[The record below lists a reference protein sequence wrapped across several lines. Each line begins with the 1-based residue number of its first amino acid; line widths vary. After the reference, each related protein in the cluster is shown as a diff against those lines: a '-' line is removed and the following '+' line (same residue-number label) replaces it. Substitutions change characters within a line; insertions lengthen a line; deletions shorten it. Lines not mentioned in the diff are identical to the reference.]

1 MCIDRRL
8 LKKTTYTMTRLN
20 VKSLLEH
27 SIISSGKTPRVTSHM
42 ILEHEGEYLIVIPH
56 SWVSIRKLLLPLYNP
71 TFIII
76 IIFEILKPRWRDV
89 METIYSFQLVDIA

>member
-1 MCIDRRL
+1 MHWPPTSEENNLHYDALEREKLARTL
-8 LKKTTYTMTRLN
+8 YYQFGKN
-20 VKSLLEH
+20 PSGHKSN
-27 SIISSGKTPRVTSHM
+27 M

-56 SWVSIRKLLLPLYNP
+56 SWVSIRKLLLPSYDP

-89 METIYSFQLVDIA
+89 METIYSFQSVDIA